1 MFVEVHRKDNGIQVT
16 INSDY
21 VVYFFPYYVKEHPK
35 EEVHYT
41 QIGNDP
47 LTIRVDR
54 TYNGEKFIPDGTE
67 IYINGYTT
75 MLVVEESYEKLTD
88 LLKEVKQ

>member
-1 MFVEVHRKDNGIQVT
+1 MHRKDNGIQVT

-21 VVYFFPYYVKEHPK
+21 VVYFIQRYVKEQSK
-35 EEVHYT
+35 EGVRYT

-54 TYNGEKFIPDGTE
+54 TYDEEKFIPDGTE
-67 IYINGYTT
+67 IYINGCTT